1 MAILTK
7 GFRYELGRACIMD
20 LGDGW
25 EVVLVDLLVDSFLR
39 QNIHAAFVQV
49 CLQYHLVRP

>member
-25 EVVLVDLLVDSFLR
+25 EVVLVDLLVDSFLA